1 MADEIKEEK
10 LDSPLVVHKKGD
22 ASYQEEGNEVSMQ
35 NTHVDEDSD
44 APTLERHRFKKRKEK
59 EKMAIYACCNCCSC
73 SCCYC
78 LAC

>member
-22 ASYQEEGNEVSMQ
+22 ASYQEENNEVSMQ

-44 APTLERHRFKKRKEK
+44 APHLKGIDLKKKRKRK
-59 EKMAIYACCNCCSC
+59 NGRM
-73 SCCYC
+73 C
-78 LAC
+78 LL